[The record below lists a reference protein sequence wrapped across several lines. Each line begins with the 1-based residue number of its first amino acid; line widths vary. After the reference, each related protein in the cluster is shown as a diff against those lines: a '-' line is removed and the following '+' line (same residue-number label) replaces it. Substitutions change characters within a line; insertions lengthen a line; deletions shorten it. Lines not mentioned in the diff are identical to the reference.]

1 MSISTQKGSNR
12 IPSPVKYYVQYKGST
27 GVYTY
32 WDGEKNVELEDIE
45 FVVMDTRSS
54 ISGWSDDNKARIY
67 SNMVRTVKDELVV
80 RCGKTELV
88 KGPYETSKDKIK
100 SSGGKFTTNIFA
112 MATIDGIPTPVDIQF
127 SGACLRDWSTFVE
140 KTGMKKLYSSLIKSG
155 KGDQQKKGAV
165 KYYTPTFTLSEAS
178 EADLA
183 DAKDFDENQL
193 QPYLTQE

>member
-1 MSISTQKGSNR
+1 MSISTQTGRNR
-12 IPSPVKYYVQYKGST
+12 IPSPVKYYLQYKGNT
-27 GVYTY
+27 GTYTY
-32 WDGEKNVELEDIE
+32 WDGEKNVELDEVD
-45 FVVMDTRSS
+45 FVLMDTRSS
-54 ISGWSDDNKARIY
+54 ISGWNDDNKARIY

-127 SGACLRDWSTFVE
+127 NGACLRDWSTFVE
-140 KTGMKKLYSSLIKSG
+140 KSGMKKLYSSLIKSAR
-155 KGDQQKKGAV
+155 GDQQKKGAV